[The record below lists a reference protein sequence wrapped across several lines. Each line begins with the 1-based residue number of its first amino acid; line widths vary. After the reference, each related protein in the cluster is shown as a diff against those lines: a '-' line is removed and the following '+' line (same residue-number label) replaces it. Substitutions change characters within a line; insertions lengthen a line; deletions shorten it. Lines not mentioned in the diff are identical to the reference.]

1 MPAVLLNVVGPVVL
15 LVLTGYLLGRYR
27 PVEVSSLAPVSMYVF
42 APALVFQSLTHTPLT
57 TGYAPRLLVA
67 CGVHLLAMVGVA
79 LAVGRLLGLQGPRRA
94 AFVLPVF
101 HYNAG
106 NYGLPVSLFAFGPPG
121 FQAATL
127 VFVVNATLGNFTAGV
142 AAAWGSRGG
151 LRRAVADMLRLPLVY
166 AAALAVAVVATG
178 WRVPEWLDR
187 TVAILAAG
195 AIPLLVV
202 TLGIQLAQGGG
213 VRASGELVVA
223 GVLRL
228 VASPLVALG
237 LASVLGLEGVGRQV
251 FVLVAGMPAAVNA
264 FLFASEFGCDPS
276 FVAGAVFAT
285 TVASFLTVSAILL
298 WLT

>member
-1 MPAVLLNVVGPVVL
+1 VLLNVVGPVVL

-42 APALVFQSLTHTPLT
+42 APALVFQSLTHTPLV
-57 TGYAPRLLVA
+57 TGYAPRLLAA
-67 CGVHLLAMVGVA
+67 CVVHLLFMVAVA
-79 LAVGRLLGLQGPRRA
+79 LAAGRLLGLEGPRRA

-106 NYGLPVSLFAFGPPG
+106 NYGLPVSLFAFGPAG

-142 AAAWGSRGG
+142 TAAWGSRGG

-166 AAALAVAVVATG
+166 AVVLALGVVATG
-178 WRVPEWLDR
+178 WKVPQWLDR
-187 TVAILAAG
+187 TVAVLAAG

-213 VRASGELVVA
+213 VHASGELAVA
-223 GVLRL
+223 AALRL
-228 VASPLVALG
+228 VGSPLLALG
-237 LASVLGLEGVGRQV
+237 LAALLGLEGVARQV
-251 FVLVAGMPAAVNA
+251 FILVSAMPAAVNA
-264 FLFASEFGCDPS
+264 FLFASEFGCDPA
-276 FVAGAVFAT
+276 FVAGVVFT
-285 TVASFLTVSAILL
+285 TTLASFVTVSAVLL
-298 WLT
+298 WLA